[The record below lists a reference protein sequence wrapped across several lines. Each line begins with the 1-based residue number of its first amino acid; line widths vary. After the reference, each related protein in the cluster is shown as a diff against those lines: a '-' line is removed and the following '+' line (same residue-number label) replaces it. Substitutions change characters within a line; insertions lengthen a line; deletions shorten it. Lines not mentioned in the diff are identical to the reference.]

1 MSAHWFE
8 LIPVALIIIIPLS
21 VQAGLLT
28 RSGET
33 VDGLVNEAP
42 MVAQPVDVKLLTAH
56 NTPNPLLSQGG
67 GDIIVTDGSLT
78 PGGLSGDTV
87 LATDTYKSGEITLY
101 QVREGDTLSQIAE
114 MFSVTSNTILWANDL
129 SSATSI
135 RPGDVLIIL
144 PIVGVQH
151 IVKSGDT
158 IVSIAKKYEGD
169 AEEIRSFNRLS
180 DDVELAIGDTIV
192 VPGGNM
198 HVAAATIKSA
208 VSQSGSRSS
217 AAATG
222 SFVHPAPGTVKTQG
236 VHGFNA
242 VDFGG
247 SIGTTVRAAAN
258 GTVIVSKSSGWNG
271 GYGNYIV
278 IRHSNGTQSLYA
290 HLSSNA
296 VGVGAVVGAGDTIG
310 AIGNTGRSTGP
321 HLHFEVRGGRN
332 PF

>member
-1 MSAHWFE
+1 M
-8 LIPVALIIIIPLS
+8 
-21 VQAGLLT
+21 
-28 RSGET
+28 
-33 VDGLVNEAP
+33 
-42 MVAQPVDVKLLTAH
+42 KLLATY
-56 NTPNPLLSQGG
+56 NTPNPLLAQGG
-67 GDIIVTDGSLT
+67 ADIIVTEGSLT
-78 PGGLSGDTV
+78 PGGDNTGDSLTV
-87 LATDTYKSGEITLY
+87 ADTYKSGEITLY

-114 MFSVTSNTILWANDL
+114 MFSVTNNTILWANDI

-135 RPGDVLIIL
+135 RSGDMLIIL

-158 IVSIAKKYEGD
+158 VDSIAKKYDGD
-169 AEEIRSFNRLS
+169 TEEIRSFNQLEENG
-180 DDVELAIGDTIV
+180 ELTVGDALV

-198 HVAAATIKSA
+198 HIAAATIKSA
-208 VSQSGSRSS
+208 VSKSSSGGS
-217 AAATG
+217 AATAG

-236 VHGFNA
+236 IHGYNA

-247 SIGTTVRAAAN
+247 AIGTAVRAAAN

-278 IRHSNGTQSLYA
+278 VRHGNGTQTLYA

-296 VGVGAVVGAGDTIG
+296 VGVGEVVAAGETIG
-310 AIGNTGRSTGP
+310 ALGNSGRSTGP

-332 PF
+332 TF